1 MISWVERLRVYA
13 GGVERWRE
21 RPSAKQKSCRKNND
35 MSTLAKWNPFR
46 DLEDIQNRL
55 SPWFGRIALRG
66 SGDVC
71 AKDLT
76 ATPLRSGLFRSFAP
90 WRPPGSLREAYLLA
104 RCTGLREAL
113 RAGAR
118 VRSLLSNHE

>member
-1 MISWVERLRVYA
+1 
-13 GGVERWRE
+13 
-21 RPSAKQKSCRKNND
+21 

-104 RCTGLREAL
+104 SSPERLRVLFA
-113 RAGAR
+113 AR
-118 VRSLLSNHE
+118 NHSVTPVQ